1 MVRKSVQARS
11 RRPAAQ
17 RERWKGE
24 VVTRRLEPHPDVIVI
39 GGGIIGATIAYVLA
53 RRGQRVTLIER
64 ETIGDGASAAS
75 AGIVSPLDQRQYPTE
90 LQQLLWRSLRSYP
103 WLVGALQE
111 ETGLSVGF
119 QQWGTLLLAETE
131 ADVAALQELG
141 QWLEERGFTAEWL
154 DGPATREAEPLAPVH
169 VQGGLLIEDG
179 ASVLVP
185 QLVRAAIVGAQQ
197 RGVTVLE
204 HTAVVEL
211 EVAGERVLAVQTAR
225 ERLPTDAVVLAA
237 GAWSGQLVAPLGVPL
252 PTVPVKGQMA
262 LIDGST
268 RRPRH
273 IVGAPGV
280 TGYVVPRADGLVWV
294 GTTVERGRWGT
305 RPTAQGLW
313 QCIDTARRLAPAL
326 LQEEIHAV
334 GAGLRPG
341 TADDLPILGRVPGWR
356 NLWVAAGHFRLGVML
371 APVTAD
377 ILAEALEKDSEDEIP
392 ARFSPRRF
400 LDSPA
405 ES

>member
-1 MVRKSVQARS
+1 M
-11 RRPAAQ
+11 
-17 RERWKGE
+17 
-24 VVTRRLEPHPDVIVI
+24 RRLEPHPDVVVI
-39 GGGIIGATIAYVLA
+39 GGGIIGATIAFALA
-53 RRGQRVTLIER
+53 RHGWRVTLIER
-64 ETIGDGASAAS
+64 ETIGDGASVAS

-103 WLVGALQE
+103 WLVGTLQE
-111 ETGLSVGF
+111 ETGLSVGY
-119 QQWGTLLLAETE
+119 QQWGTLLLAESE
-131 ADVAALQELG
+131 AEVPMLQELG
-141 QWLEERGFTAEWL
+141 QWLEGAGFTAEWL
-154 DGPATREAEPLAPVH
+154 DGPATRESEPLAPVH

-185 QLVRAAIVGAQQ
+185 QLVRAAIIGAQQ
-197 RGVTVLE
+197 RGATVLE
-204 HTAVVEL
+204 HTAVVQL
-211 EVAGERVLAVQTAR
+211 EVAGERVVAVQTAR
-225 ERLPTDAVVLAA
+225 ERLPTDTVVLAA

-262 LIDGST
+262 LIDGSSS
-268 RRPRH
+268 RPRH
-273 IVGAPGV
+273 IIGALGA
-280 TGYVVPRADGLVWV
+280 TGYVVPRADGLIWL

-326 LQEEIHAV
+326 LQEEIHLV

-341 TADDLPILGRVPGWR
+341 TADDLPILGRLPGWR

-377 ILAEALEKDSEDEIP
+377 LLTEALEKESEDGLP
-392 ARFSPRRF
+392 GRFSPRRF
-400 LDSPA
+400 L
-405 ES
+405 ESRTES